1 MLAGAGGGGRGGA
14 SKHLRTCCWPRQL
27 STEWKNVV
35 GLRVR
40 GGGEGPGPADNCFWP
55 SPQQAVRAQAE
66 LSLCNRSFGT
76 TGFRRTR
83 RSGLAGRLASMQAEC
98 QLSAEAGLL
107 VAPAQ
112 QMHQHCGAVAERRVA
127 RVQKA
132 QPAMSCRLP
141 QVTSLPRALL
151 VNCNFVIHWGKSL
164 LII

>member
-1 MLAGAGGGGRGGA
+1 MEGWGGRA
-14 SKHLRTCCWPRQL
+14 RTFEL
-27 STEWKNVV
+27 SLANQNCTKWKKVV

-40 GGGEGPGPADNCFWP
+40 GGGEGTGPADNCFWP

>member
-1 MLAGAGGGGRGGA
+1 MEGWGGRA
-14 SKHLRTCCWPRQL
+14 RTFEL
-27 STEWKNVV
+27 SLANQNCTKWKKVV

-66 LSLCNRSFGT
+66 LPLCNRSFGT

-151 VNCNFVIHWGKSL
+151 VNCNLSSNHRKNRRFV
-164 LII
+164 